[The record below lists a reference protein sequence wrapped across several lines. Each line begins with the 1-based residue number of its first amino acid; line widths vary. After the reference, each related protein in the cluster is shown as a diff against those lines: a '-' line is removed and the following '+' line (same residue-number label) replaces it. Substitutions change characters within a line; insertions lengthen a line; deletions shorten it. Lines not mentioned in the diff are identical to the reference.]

1 MAQGANAIRS
11 HLAASKY
18 FEDQNIQGTFL
29 ELSKLLVLHQ
39 PENAQ
44 RFMYAYLGSQI
55 GAEDTT
61 PSVVVPDAFSD
72 TCLLRVHASYEGP
85 DGKRK
90 KTFTRLVSSVDK
102 MIRYDVEQQAA
113 REVHSVFWPNDRLTA
128 RPLAEKLSAIHVDP
142 TSVDVIAAVEKFLD
156 FCHNRMYLRSQTLES
171 LFGAWDTDQ
180 SRDLSME
187 EMKVVCQENAVPI
200 QGDDHLRSIFEHLR
214 GGRSG
219 GIGLEQLRQTLDLH
233 AQRRQLADLLRQST
247 DLAWLIARHV
257 LPSPYDT
264 IASLRKVGTAALR
277 DRVSNIEPDILAAVV
292 SVFDVVAHADQQTS
306 EQQQCKQRIDE
317 VEKAISDLLLE
328 LDQEPHLQQ
337 STQDTQQPSNTAAST
352 ARPTTTTPTPLLQ
365 SVTPPTAA
373 KPVNTAAR
381 PSDRAAAPAAACS
394 DTLSDTDIHSP
405 SHRTS
410 NPVEDYNMRV
420 SAEDKR
426 QQQLQALKDQ
436 LAQLKVREKLSHGGG
451 GSNDK
456 FAALAQDTEGL
467 VQAQFG
473 DTNLFLNL
481 GLVGLVGWPSAD
493 ILRAMQMEHASS
505 RKFKAGNYPG
515 ERTPSEEFE
524 FVWDPVDDKVY
535 PHERVCGATEG
546 RERKR
551 LEDLMQLP
559 DIVASKAT
567 KEEVLALRLFTGAMY
582 AEYNPELRN
591 ALTYYLKSRAK
602 AIVGVFDAAKHAADE
617 YAKSQTAADEADAT
631 ANKAPSDKNLEDK
644 ARFAKAEAE
653 KSKAAAEVAD
663 KAASNVKLDELCNV
677 AEALGLKTK
686 RKIQGEER
694 KKAIVDE
701 LRKLVA
707 DLPSVRPR
715 CLYVTTLHMANSC
728 IIKLASVLKCPEGRK
743 VCDVPLLIGF
753 F

>member
-1 MAQGANAIRS
+1 
-11 HLAASKY
+11 
-18 FEDQNIQGTFL
+18 
-29 ELSKLLVLHQ
+29 
-39 PENAQ
+39 
-44 RFMYAYLGSQI
+44 
-55 GAEDTT
+55 
-61 PSVVVPDAFSD
+61 
-72 TCLLRVHASYEGP
+72 
-85 DGKRK
+85 
-90 KTFTRLVSSVDK
+90 
-102 MIRYDVEQQAA
+102 
-113 REVHSVFWPNDRLTA
+113 
-128 RPLAEKLSAIHVDP
+128 
-142 TSVDVIAAVEKFLD
+142 
-156 FCHNRMYLRSQTLES
+156 
-171 LFGAWDTDQ
+171 
-180 SRDLSME
+180 
-187 EMKVVCQENAVPI
+187 
-200 QGDDHLRSIFEHLR
+200 
-214 GGRSG
+214 
-219 GIGLEQLRQTLDLH
+219 
-233 AQRRQLADLLRQST
+233 
-247 DLAWLIARHV
+247 
-257 LPSPYDT
+257 
-264 IASLRKVGTAALR
+264 
-277 DRVSNIEPDILAAVV
+277 
-292 SVFDVVAHADQQTS
+292 
-306 EQQQCKQRIDE
+306 
-317 VEKAISDLLLE
+317 
-328 LDQEPHLQQ
+328 
-337 STQDTQQPSNTAAST
+337 
-352 ARPTTTTPTPLLQ
+352 
-365 SVTPPTAA
+365 
-373 KPVNTAAR
+373 
-381 PSDRAAAPAAACS
+381 
-394 DTLSDTDIHSP
+394 
-405 SHRTS
+405 
-410 NPVEDYNMRV
+410 MRV

-436 LAQLKVREKLSHGGG
+436 LAQLRVREKLSHGGA

-467 VQAQFG
+467 VQARFG

-493 ILRAMQMEHASS
+493 ILRAMMMEHASTTK
-505 RKFKAGNYPG
+505 KFKAGNYPG

-524 FVWDPVDDKVY
+524 FVWDPVEGKVY
-535 PHERVCGATEG
+535 PHERVGGATEG

-591 ALTYYLKSRAK
+591 ALTYYLKSKAK
-602 AIVGVFDAAKHAADE
+602 GIVGVFDAAKHAADE
-617 YAKSQTAADEADAT
+617 YAKAQTAADEADAT

-686 RKIQGEER
+686 RKMPGEER

-743 VCDVPLLIGF
+743 VCDFPLFDTFLSTYSRSRLT
-753 F
+753 